1 MKWFRRSESAPP
13 EFTVRVEGVT
23 RTFGGGERA
32 VHVLRGVDLNVMP
45 GELVALYGPSGSGK
59 TTLLNLIGSLDS
71 PTTGSLEVVGREVSG
86 LRARARAKLRRRHI
100 GFIFQ
105 NNTLVPTYT
114 AMENV
119 DLALRL
125 PGFGYFERRKRAKS
139 ALEAVG
145 LSAWATH
152 VPDELSGGQRQRVA
166 IARALALRPEL
177 ILADEPTSGLDTRTA
192 RRILRLFQGVAQ
204 RQNTAFIIV
213 SHDPMIEA
221 FVDVAY
227 DLVDG
232 KLVQRAKQIKTVTDT
247 NVKTDSDLDIDTDEP
262 ADDLSEAST
271 TISTETS
278 EETKEETR

>member
-1 MKWFRRSESAPP
+1 MKGFRRKETAAP

-23 RTFGGGERA
+23 RTFGSGDRA
-32 VHVLRGVDLNVMP
+32 VHVLRGVDLNVRP
-45 GELVALYGPSGSGK
+45 GELIALYGPSGSGK
-59 TTLLNLIGSLDS
+59 TTLLNLIGSLDA
-71 PTTGSLEVVGREVSG
+71 PTTGLIEVVGHEVTAMRS
-86 LRARARAKLRRRHI
+86 RARARLRRRHI

-105 NNTLVPTYT
+105 NNTLVPTYS
-114 AMENV
+114 AMENI

-125 PGFGYFERRKRAKS
+125 PGFGYFERRKRARS

-145 LSAWATH
+145 LSAWASH

-204 RQNTAFIIV
+204 HQNTTFIIV

-232 KLVQRAKQIKTVTDT
+232 KLVQRAKKTPPATAIDA
-247 NVKTDSDLDIDTDEP
+247 DESDE
-262 ADDLSEAST
+262 SS
-271 TISTETS
+271 ETS
-278 EETKEETR
+278 EEAKEETP